1 MFCMFFYI
9 WSRTDNS
16 LWGNVNEKA
25 VVTTNVGAVSQII
38 NNNNNGLIVP
48 VKNSEEI
55 AMAIEKLIFDKQLRE
70 NIANNALNFSKEFFS

>member
-1 MFCMFFYI
+1 MKKPI
-9 WSRTDNS
+9 
-16 LWGNVNEKA
+16 
-25 VVTTNVGAVSQII
+25 VTTNVGAVSQII

-70 NIANNALNFSKEFFS
+70 NIANNALNFSKEFFSLKKIIDKYKQVYNFSK